1 MRRYIMHSVVV
12 AMLLMIGTAHAQVQT
27 GTLKFLR
34 VNEVGD
40 SFGPPGDAIIP
51 EVVVSF
57 DNVFFYG
64 FQLRQDG
71 NQISHQAM
79 ADLLREAFENNWTVT
94 IEANVPA
101 GKHQGMIIRV
111 VVTKP

>member
-1 MRRYIMHSVVV
+1 MKRYIIHSVVV
-12 AMLLMIGTAHAQVQT
+12 AMLLMFGTAQAQVQT
-27 GTLKFLR
+27 GTLKVLR

-40 SFGPPGDAIIP
+40 SFGPPGDSISA
-51 EVVVSF
+51 EVVVSL

-71 NQISHQAM
+71 NQITHQAM
-79 ADLLREAFENNWTVT
+79 VDLLRQAFENNWTIT
-94 IEANVPA
+94 IDAIVPA
-101 GKHQGMIIRV
+101 GKHQGTITRV